1 MRVRYGGGAKSTT
14 GAEAA
19 KAEGGGSSSGGG
31 GGVFP
36 TVFEKTRPEMDWR
49 GWLAEEEAVAAAA
62 AKRD

>member
-19 KAEGGGSSSGGG
+19 KAEGGGSSSGG

>member
-1 MRVRYGGGAKSTT
+1 MRVRYGGGAKSTPGT
-14 GAEAA
+14 EAA
-19 KAEGGGSSSGGG
+19 KAEGGGSSSGG

>member
-19 KAEGGGSSSGGG
+19 KAEGGGSSSGG

-49 GWLAEEEAVAAAA
+49 GWLAEEEAVAAAV

>member
-1 MRVRYGGGAKSTT
+1 MRYGGGAKSTT

-19 KAEGGGSSSGGG
+19 KAEGGGSSSGG